1 VVLIVYVQAQLASS
15 DIDWKLKYYFDHV
28 LVHDDNDRNVLHGTR
43 LKPVAPSPPLDAM
56 RQLTVESEP
65 RVVGLNVP
73 WKHQA
78 QETFCSPHSRSY
90 YIEYSAEEPNVFH
103 FITDPEVLS
112 SRVLH
117 PLCTYRRTHVAH

>member
-1 VVLIVYVQAQLASS
+1 MPC
-15 DIDWKLKYYFDHV
+15 
-28 LVHDDNDRNVLHGTR
+28 TR
-43 LKPVAPSPPLDAM
+43 LKPVVPFPPLDAM

-78 QETFCSPHSRSY
+78 QETFCSPHPRPY

-103 FITDPEVLS
+103 FITDPEALS
-112 SRVLH
+112 SRVLR